1 VFQALLHDDG
11 GIDLAYVSEGSRLVL
26 GVTPDDLMSR
36 PEIILDMILAEDRE
50 SLVAART
57 QMARQAAPF
66 EWEGRIR
73 FGVQGQEIKSVSL
86 RANVRGSASGQL
98 IAEGILF
105 NTTEARMGQHVV
117 EWQQHQLRLLASHIE
132 RVKEEERGH
141 VAREIHD
148 DLGGTLTAAKI
159 DLAWIRGRLDG
170 SQARLAE
177 KVNALE
183 ALLDSAIETAG
194 RISRSLRPPVLD
206 HGVVAAIEWQV
217 KEFRKRMDIACN
229 FVCARDDIVLDQ
241 EYSTVLFR
249 IFQETLTN
257 IAKHANAS
265 RVDISLE
272 DNGDEI
278 LLTVFDDGRGI
289 GLDDIRRTGSY
300 GIRGMR
306 ERAGFLGGTIE
317 ISGTSGDGT
326 QVRVKLPAKRPPVA
340 AGS

>member
-1 VFQALLHDDG
+1 V
-11 GIDLAYVSEGSRLVL
+11 
-26 GVTPDDLMSR
+26 
-36 PEIILDMILAEDRE
+36 
-50 SLVAART
+50 
-57 QMARQAAPF
+57 
-66 EWEGRIR
+66 
-73 FGVQGQEIKSVSL
+73 
-86 RANVRGSASGQL
+86 RANVRRSPSGQL
-98 IAEGILF
+98 IAEGIIF
-105 NTTEARMGQHVV
+105 DTAEARMGQHVV
-117 EWQQHQLRLLASHIE
+117 QWQQHQLRQLASHIE

-159 DLAWIRGRLDG
+159 DLAWIRGRLDR
-170 SQARLAE
+170 SQTGLAE
-177 KVNALE
+177 KVDALE
-183 ALLDSAIETAG
+183 ALLDSAIETTG

-217 KEFRKRMDIACN
+217 REFRKRMDIACT

-278 LLTVFDDGRGI
+278 LLTVLDDGRGI
-289 GLDDIRRTGSY
+289 GLDDLHRTGSY

-306 ERAGFLGGTIE
+306 ERAGFLGGTID
-317 ISGTSGDGT
+317 ISGASGNGT
-326 QVRVKLPAKRPPVA
+326 QVRVRLPAIRPPVA